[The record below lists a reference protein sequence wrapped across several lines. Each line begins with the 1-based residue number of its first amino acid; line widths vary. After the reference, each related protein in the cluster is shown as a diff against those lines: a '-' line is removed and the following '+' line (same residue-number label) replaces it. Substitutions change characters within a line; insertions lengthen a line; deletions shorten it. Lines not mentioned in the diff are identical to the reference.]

1 MRSAVINYN
10 WISHLHS
17 SWDWVIS
24 QHRHVLIN
32 ACISTSMSLSTQHV
46 TVSCSCYCLSFHFT
60 VMLVSHTTV
69 VRIPVGFWNS
79 FWKCSFIDPPVF
91 CFWFQSS
98 WIRCIRL
105 GILWSLFLSFGLEW
119 SVCCVLSSSSPIW
132 YRWCHLCLRH
142 RLLVSDCSGLNV
154 SMFWPRRSAVE
165 AKPFG

>member
-1 MRSAVINYN
+1 MYLLMLVLVRACLCLPSMLQSAARVIA
-10 WISHLHS
+10 S
-17 SWDWVIS
+17 
-24 QHRHVLIN
+24 
-32 ACISTSMSLSTQHV
+32 
-46 TVSCSCYCLSFHFT
+46 HFT
-60 VMLVSHTTV
+60 VMLVPHTAV

-79 FWKCSFIDPPVF
+79 FWKCSFVDAPAF

-105 GILWSLFLSFGLEW
+105 GILWSLFLSFGLVL

-142 RLLVSDCSGLNV
+142 HLLVSECSGLNF
-154 SMFWPRRSAVE
+154 SMFWPDQLQTGGSAVE